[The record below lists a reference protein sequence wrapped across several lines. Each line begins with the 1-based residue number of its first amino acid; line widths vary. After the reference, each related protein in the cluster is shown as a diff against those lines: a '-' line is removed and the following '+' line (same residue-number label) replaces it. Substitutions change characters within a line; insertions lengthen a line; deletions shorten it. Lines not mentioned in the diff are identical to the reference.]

1 MSAALVDALAGVGP
15 ASLSS
20 TPSTAHLVRII
31 ATVVLLFVVATV
43 IAVVSERAG
52 FPYTVGLI
60 VAGLVVGLAHPIH
73 GVSLSSGLIYYV
85 FLPPLLF
92 EAAFNLQVRHLLD
105 NWFGITMLAVLG
117 VAASFALTALG
128 MRAAGE
134 SWSVA
139 LVFGALI
146 AATDPVSV
154 VALFR
159 RLRINARLTT
169 IVEAESLFNDGTAA
183 VIFVIVV
190 GAVTHAGARSGVFY
204 VADFAWML
212 GGALVVGLAIGYAA
226 AQIHRLVDQHLVE
239 ITLSTIVAYGA
250 FLLGERLG
258 MSGVVACVTAGVV
271 VGHFGRHEAFSAGT
285 RAAMETFWE
294 YAAFAVNSV
303 IFLLIGM
310 RIDFGTLKPLW
321 SVIVL
326 GFVVVVAARAVVV
339 YSYGLATHLAHRPL
353 PWSWQTVLVWGG
365 LRGTVALALVLAAPA
380 DLPGRA
386 RLEVL
391 VFGVV
396 LLSLVGQGL
405 TMRLLLGSLK
415 MLPRGR
421 RGERHE
427 ARADR

>member
-1 MSAALVDALAGVGP
+1 M
-15 ASLSS
+15 
-20 TPSTAHLVRII
+20 
-31 ATVVLLFVVATV
+31 
-43 IAVVSERAG
+43 
-52 FPYTVGLI
+52 
-60 VAGLVVGLAHPIH
+60 
-73 GVSLSSGLIYYV
+73 

-105 NWFGITMLAVLG
+105 NWIGITILAVPG
-117 VAASFALTALG
+117 VALSFILTALG
-128 MRAAGE
+128 MRAVGE
-134 SWSVA
+134 TWSVA

-183 VIFVIVV
+183 VLFVIVV
-190 GAVTHAGARSGVFY
+190 GALTHTRARSGIFY
-204 VADFAWML
+204 VADFAWLL
-212 GGALVVGLAIGYAA
+212 GGALVVGLVVGYVAA
-226 AQIHRLVDQHLVE
+226 RIHRLIDEHLVE
-239 ITLSTIVAYGA
+239 ITLSTVVAYGA

-271 VGHFGRHEAFSAGT
+271 VGHFGRHEAFSAET

-303 IFLLIGM
+303 IFLLIGI
-310 RIDFGTLKPLW
+310 RVDFGALTPLW
-321 SVIVL
+321 LVIIL
-326 GFVVVVAARAVVV
+326 GFVVILAARAVVV
-339 YSYGLATHLAHRPL
+339 YTYGLATHLAHRPL

-386 RLEVL
+386 RLEDARVRRRAA
-391 VFGVV
+391 VAGRPGADDATAAERPENAAAPPAR
-396 LLSLVGQGL
+396 SDGEVGTPAASSG
-405 TMRLLLGSLK
+405 TGS
-415 MLPRGR
+415 GR
-421 RGERHE
+421 PWRS
-427 ARADR
+427 